1 MDVRLAC
8 DPAQAQAGYHSRR
21 AALLGGAA
29 VVLASTLATRSPAAA
44 QDASPETTELV
55 VEALGAGLP
64 SGTPGR
70 QLILAR
76 ATFPSGFTLPVH
88 THPGPVVAFVESGT
102 YGFTPV
108 AGEASYVTRAA
119 APGTPEVPALGTEVL
134 LAPGDALFHDEEV
147 AGIDRAVGDEPMVL
161 LLAVLFDPTQPLYH
175 LIHVDE
181 GTPAP

>member
-1 MDVRLAC
+1 MAVQFTHDPV
-8 DPAQAQAGYHSRR
+8 PAQSGYLSRR
-21 AALLGGAA
+21 STLLGGVAA
-29 VVLASTLATRSPAAA
+29 VLASAFVERGLTAA
-44 QDASPETTELV
+44 QDASPEVAELV
-55 VEALGAGLP
+55 VEALGAGMP
-64 SGTPGR
+64 TGTPGR

-76 ATFPSGFTLPVH
+76 ATFPTGFTLPAH

-108 AGEASYVTRAA
+108 TGEASQVTRAT
-119 APGTPEVPALGTEVL
+119 APGTPEVPRVGSEIL

-147 AGIDRAVGDEPMVL
+147 AGIDRAVGDEPLVL

-175 LIHVDE
+175 LVHGDE

>member
-1 MDVRLAC
+1 MKVQVPRDLA
-8 DPAQAQAGYHSRR
+8 PTQPSYLSRR
-21 AALLGGAA
+21 SALLGSGAA
-29 VVLASTLATRSPAAA
+29 VLASALAISGLAA
-44 QDASPETTELV
+44 QDTTPEAMELV

-76 ATFPSGFTLPVH
+76 ATFPAGFTLPAH

-108 AGEASYVTRAA
+108 TGDASQVTRAT
-119 APGTPEVPALGTEVL
+119 APGTPEVPSLGTEIL
-134 LAPGDALFHDEEV
+134 LAPGDALFHDEDV

-161 LLAVLFDPTQPLYH
+161 LLAVLFDPAQPLYH
-175 LIHVDE
+175 LVHVDE

>member
-1 MDVRLAC
+1 MKVQVPQDLA
-8 DPAQAQAGYHSRR
+8 PTQPGYLSRR
-21 AALLGGAA
+21 SALLGSGAA
-29 VVLASTLATRSPAAA
+29 VLASALAFRSLAA
-44 QDASPETTELV
+44 QDTTPEAMELV

-76 ATFPSGFTLPVH
+76 ATFPAGFTLPAH

-108 AGEASYVTRAA
+108 TGNASQVTRAT
-119 APGTPEVPALGTEVL
+119 APGTPEVPTLGTEIL
-134 LAPGDALFHDEEV
+134 LAPGDALFHDEDV

-161 LLAVLFDPTQPLYH
+161 LLAVLFDPAQPLYH
-175 LIHVDE
+175 LVHVDE
-181 GTPAP
+181 GTPVS